1 MDRLL
6 DRTYGERPRASKIA
20 QVPRS
25 DLLVDL
31 REHRNNCTRALG
43 FHLKFLNSLRRTD
56 RRRVEGS
63 RPLAQLG
70 MRASERLTWPACRY
84 PTEAQCSQRMV
95 LVGTRVVQL
104 K

>member
-6 DRTYGERPRASKIA
+6 DRTYGERPRVSKIA

-70 MRASERLTWPACRY
+70 MRASERLCLA
-84 PTEAQCSQRMV
+84 RMS
-95 LVGTRVVQL
+95 LPDRGHNVVNVWYL
-104 K
+104 